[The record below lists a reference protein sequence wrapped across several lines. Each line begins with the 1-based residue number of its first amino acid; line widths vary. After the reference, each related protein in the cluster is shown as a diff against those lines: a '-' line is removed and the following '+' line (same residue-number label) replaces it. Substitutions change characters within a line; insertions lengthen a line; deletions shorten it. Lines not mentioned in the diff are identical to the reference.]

1 MCLSGQRKLHIKD
14 KEILYNLGHLFEWLI
29 DVVIDYLLT
38 LVCSYPNPC
47 DFLSS
52 VEHKRTNVHAAL
64 FHELKGQ
71 KSIINVQFV

>member
-38 LVCSYPNPC
+38 FVPILTHMTF
-47 DFLSS
+47 FLQWSI
-52 VEHKRTNVHAAL
+52 NGQMFMLL
-64 FHELKGQ
+64 F
-71 KSIINVQFV
+71 SMN